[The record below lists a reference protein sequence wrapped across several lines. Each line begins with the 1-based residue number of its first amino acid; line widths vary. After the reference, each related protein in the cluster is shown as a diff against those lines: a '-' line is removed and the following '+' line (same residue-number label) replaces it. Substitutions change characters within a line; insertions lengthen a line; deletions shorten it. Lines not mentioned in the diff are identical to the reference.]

1 MAKIGSII
9 RCGICGKEF
18 TVRFKKEKYC
28 CKECYQEACAI
39 KMSDFYWQKADKNGK
54 GVPKEKECL
63 YCGKTF
69 TTRNSRIKCC
79 SGACTHAYK
88 RATDKTN
95 VNTFTPEDAV
105 CRICGKYYV
114 KTFLEQICCSQ
125 DCTLQ
130 YYRERSMEKSVQMAA
145 KKNAETNTNTK
156 AKRRRKPKPLSK
168 VLEEMKKQGF
178 EPHEYGKYMAIQY
191 MKENR

>member
-1 MAKIGSII
+1 MSKIGSVIE
-9 RCGICGKEF
+9 CGICGKEF

-39 KMSDFYWQKADKNGK
+39 KMADFYWQKADKNGK

-69 TTRNSRIKCC
+69 TTRNSRLKCC

-88 RATDKTN
+88 KATDKTKDS
-95 VNTFTPEDAV
+95 TFTPEDAE
-105 CRICGKYYV
+105 CRNCGGYFV
-114 KTFLEQICCSQ
+114 KTFPEQICCCQ

-130 YYRERSMEKSVQMAA
+130 YYRARSMEKSVQKAT
-145 KKNAETNTNTK
+145 KEKTETK
-156 AKRRRKPKPLSK
+156 SKRKRKPKPLSK